1 MDKSITTIS
10 GVGDKKAELLQKL
23 GVNTVGELLALAPRR
38 YDNLGLRIDI
48 SDLLI
53 FRGRKISVIATIC
66 RPITE
71 TRISGGR
78 ILTTVFA
85 DDGTDCIKIIFFNN
99 PYIKKMLNEGSTY
112 MFFGKIPEDGPIILT
127 SPEIFDNPYAIEKK
141 LLPVYPLTT
150 GINQKFMRKI
160 IKNAYALAD
169 FCDPIPPAFLKR
181 YDQCD
186 IATAFRLVHFPDDYF
201 DIEKGRNRIIFDE
214 LLYYSLGLRMLRAR
228 RRKKTKY
235 VIKDIP
241 VEFVKAHE
249 FSPTQAQR
257 RAILEISRDLA
268 SGTAMNRLLQGDVG
282 SGKTYVAGQCAYT
295 VIKNGAQ
302 AVIMVPTEVLAN
314 QHFDYFEKVFS
325 PLGINCAL
333 LTSSVPIVKKRE
345 IKEGIANGDIQFVV
359 ATHAVLQKDVT
370 FKELGLVITD
380 EQHRFGVMQR
390 AALVDKGEDAHLLV
404 MSATPIPRTLA
415 LMMWGDLDLSVID
428 VMPSGRQKIST
439 YLVDETY
446 GDRLNAFIQK
456 NLDAGGQVY
465 VVCPLVEDDEESDL
479 VSVTERYNGLGK
491 IFGRQYVG
499 FVHGKMK
506 GADKD
511 RIMREFA
518 AGDIKILV
526 STTVIEV
533 GINVPDA
540 TLMVVENA
548 ERFGLSQLHQLRGR
562 VGRGTKK
569 SYCVLVS
576 SSKNDQ
582 TISRLN
588 YFAKTTDGFDIAKKD
603 LELRGPGNFFG
614 ADQHGLE
621 GLTASSLLE
630 NVSVLEDASKCA
642 GEILGIDPTLDTF
655 PDIKRKVLTLFES
668 KGEIFN

>member
-1 MDKSITTIS
+1 MDKSLLSVS
-10 GVGDKKAELLQKL
+10 GVGDKKYMLLQKL
-23 GVNTVGELLALAPRR
+23 GVHTIGELLCLAPRR

-48 SDLLI
+48 SDLLL
-53 FRGRKISVIATIC
+53 FRGRKLSIIATIC

-78 ILTTVFA
+78 ILTTVIV
-85 DDGTDCIKIIFFNN
+85 DDGTDPLKIIFFNN
-99 PYIKKMLNEGSTY
+99 PYIKRMLNEGQTY
-112 MFFGKIPEDGPIILT
+112 LFFGKIPEDGPIMLT

-150 GINQKFMRKI
+150 GLNQKFMRKVV
-160 IKNAYALAD
+160 KNAYAFAD
-169 FCDPIPPAFLKR
+169 FYDPIPPSFLKR

-186 IATAFRLVHFPDDYF
+186 LATAFRLMHFPADYF
-201 DIEKGRNRIIFDE
+201 DVDKGRNRIIFDQ
-214 LLYYSLGLRMLRAR
+214 LLYYSLGLRMLRQR

-235 VIKDIP
+235 VITDIP
-241 VEFVKAHE
+241 VEFVKAHD
-249 FSPTQAQR
+249 FSPTKAQR

-282 SGKTYVAGQCAYT
+282 SGKTFVAGQCAYT

-314 QHFDYFEKVFS
+314 QHYSYFEKVFS
-325 PLGINCAL
+325 PLGISCAL
-333 LTSSVPIVKKRE
+333 LTSSVPTVKKRE
-345 IKEGIANGDIQFVV
+345 IKAGIADGSIQFVV
-359 ATHAVLQKDVT
+359 ATHAVLQRDVVFKD
-370 FKELGLVITD
+370 LGLIITD

-390 AALVDKGEDAHLLV
+390 AALVDKGNDAHLLV

-428 VMPSGRQKIST
+428 VLPEGRQKIST

-456 NLDAGGQVY
+456 NIDAGGQVY

-506 GADKD
+506 AADKD
-511 RIMREFA
+511 AIMREFA

-533 GINVPDA
+533 GINVPSA

-562 VGRGTKK
+562 VGRGDKK

-576 SSKNDQ
+576 SSKNEQ
-582 TISRLN
+582 TLSRMN
-588 YFAKTTDGFDIAKKD
+588 FFAKTTDGFEIAKKD

-614 ADQHGLE
+614 ADQHGLS
-621 GLTASSLLE
+621 GLSAASLME
-630 NVSVLEDASKCA
+630 KVTVLEDASKCA
-642 GEILGIDPTLDTF
+642 GEILGIDPTLDSF
-655 PDIKRKVLTLFES
+655 PDIKRRVLTLFES

>member
-1 MDKSITTIS
+1 MDMSVKALS
-10 GVGDKKAELLQKL
+10 GVGDKKSELLNKMGIFTIPQ
-23 GVNTVGELLALAPRR
+23 LLSLAPRR

-48 SDLLI
+48 SDLEL
-53 FRGRKISVIATIC
+53 FRGRKLSVIATVC
-66 RPITE
+66 RPIAE
-71 TRISGGR
+71 ARISGGR
-78 ILTTVFA
+78 ILTTVYVS
-85 DDGTDCIKIIFFNN
+85 DGTDVLRIIFFNN
-99 PYIKKMLNEGSTY
+99 PYIKNMLHQDATY
-112 MFFGKIPEDGPIILT
+112 LFFGKIPENGPMVLT
-127 SPEIFDNPYAIEKK
+127 APEIYNNPEGLTKK
-141 LLPVYPLTT
+141 LLPVYPLTA

-160 IKNAYALAD
+160 IKEAYTYADFRDPLPPAFIKRYGLCGMQEAYALM
-169 FCDPIPPAFLKR
+169 
-181 YDQCD
+181 
-186 IATAFRLVHFPDDYF
+186 HFPNDYF
-201 DIEKGRNRIIFDE
+201 DVDRGRGRIIFNE
-214 LLYYSLGLRMLRAR
+214 LLYYSLGVKMLRAR
-228 RRKKTKY
+228 RRKKTDF
-235 VIKDIP
+235 VITDIP
-241 VEFVKAHE
+241 VEFVKAHD
-249 FSPTQAQR
+249 FSPTKPQR
-257 RAILEISRDLA
+257 QAILEISRDLA

-282 SGKTYVAGQCAYT
+282 SGKTFVAGQCAYT

-314 QHFDYFEKVFS
+314 QHFDYFNEKFT

-333 LTSSVPIVKKRE
+333 LVSSVPTVKKRE
-345 IKEGIANGDIQFVV
+345 IKQGIADGSIQFVV
-359 ATHAVLQKDVT
+359 ATHAVLQNDVS
-370 FKELGLVITD
+370 FKNLGLVITD

-390 AALVDKGEDAHLLV
+390 AALTEKGKGVHLLV

-428 VMPSGRQKIST
+428 VLPAGRQKIST
-439 YLVDETY
+439 YLVDGSY
-446 GDRLNAFIQK
+446 GDRLNVFIRK
-456 NLDAGGQVY
+456 NIDAGGQVY

-491 IFGRQYVG
+491 IFGRQNVG

-506 GADKD
+506 ASEKES
-511 RIMREFA
+511 IMREFA

-576 SSKNDQ
+576 DNKNE
-582 TISRLN
+582 TTLSRLN
-588 YFAKTTDGFDIAKKD
+588 YFAKTTDGFAIAKKD

-614 ADQHGLE
+614 ADQHGLS

-630 NVSVLEDASKCA
+630 DVDILESASKCA
-642 GEILGIDPTLDTF
+642 GEMLGIDPTLDTF
-655 PDIKRKVLTLFES
+655 PDIKCEVMTLFES

>member
-1 MDKSITTIS
+1 MDKSLMTLS
-10 GVGDKKAELLQKL
+10 GVGDKKFELLKKL
-23 GVNTVGELLALAPRR
+23 GVTTIGELLSLAPRR

-48 SDLLI
+48 SDLIL
-53 FRGRKISVIATIC
+53 FRGRKLSVIATIC

-99 PYIKKMLNEGSTY
+99 PYIKKMLHEGSTY
-112 MFFGKIPEDGPIILT
+112 LFFGKIPDDGPIVLT
-127 SPEIFDNPYAIEKK
+127 SPEIFEGPYAIEKK
-141 LLPVYPLTT
+141 LLPVYPLTS

-160 IKNAYALAD
+160 VKNAYAFAE
-169 FCDPIPPAFLKR
+169 FYDPVPPAFLKR
-181 YDQCD
+181 YGLCD
-186 IATAFRLVHFPDDYF
+186 IGTAFRLMHFPDDYF

-235 VIKDIP
+235 VITDIP
-241 VEFVKAHE
+241 VEFVKAHD
-249 FSPTQAQR
+249 FSPTAAQR

-282 SGKTYVAGQCAYT
+282 SGKTFVAGQCAYT

-314 QHFDYFEKVFS
+314 QHFDYFDKVFT

-333 LTSSVPIVKKRE
+333 LTSSVPTVKKRE
-345 IKEGIANGDIQFVV
+345 IKTGIANGDIQFVV

-370 FKELGLVITD
+370 FKDLGLVITD

-390 AALVDKGEDAHLLV
+390 ATLVDKGEDAHLLV

-428 VMPSGRQKIST
+428 IMPSGRQKIST
-439 YLVDETY
+439 YLVDQTY

-491 IFGRQYVG
+491 IFGRQNVG

-506 GADKD
+506 ASDKD

-576 SSKNDQ
+576 DSKSEN
-582 TISRLN
+582 TLTRLN
-588 YFAKTTDGFDIAKKD
+588 YFAKTTDGFEIAKKD

-621 GLTASSLLE
+621 GLSASSLLE
-630 NVSVLEDASKCA
+630 NVSVLQDASKCA